1 MNNRNDIKNHNDEEN
16 FNTFNS
22 ESLKLIDQKQKL
34 YNTIENNNTI
44 EDDVFSTD
52 NKYIDLQT
60 NKGSYFKYQ
69 LKLYF
74 F

>member
-16 FNTFNS
+16 LNTFNS

-44 EDDVFSTD
+44 EDNVFSTD

-60 NKGSYFKYQ
+60 NKGSYFKNQ